1 MTLSDGPWRRVPPVV
16 VDLVLVA
23 IAVADSALSIYD
35 DLSALKA
42 SAIVLAAAGLMVR
55 RRWPWLT
62 FASVL
67 PALVVSGALLAGVIT
82 VYSLAVVERRL
93 WRLAVATVIVG
104 VGSATLWVG
113 LDNAPDT
120 ALSVLYAV
128 LSATAPVGL
137 GLLQRT
143 YTDLRAAV
151 DELNRSHEAERA
163 HLETQI
169 LTQERTRIAREMHD
183 VVSHHVSLVAVQAG
197 VLQVRH
203 PDSDV
208 GETARVI
215 RGLAGQTLDEL
226 RQMVA
231 VLRSPADEGSPA
243 RPLAPQ
249 QGTDGLAELIAVT
262 GIPVTENLGDLPDGL
277 SPAQQ
282 RTIYR
287 TVQEAL
293 TNVRKH
299 AGSSPTAITVATGPE
314 MLTVSI
320 ANARPRGTG
329 SRRTDP
335 GGRGHGLVGLRERA
349 ELVGGRLC
357 VDETDAGFTVVLQM
371 PRDAPR

>member
-1 MTLSDGPWRRVPPVV
+1 MSERASAIMTLSDGPWRRVPPVV

-67 PALVVSGALLAGVIT
+67 PALAVSGALLAGVIT

-104 VGSATLWVG
+104 VGSASLWVG

-183 VVSHHVSLVAVQAG
+183 VVSHHVSLVAVAG
-197 VLQVRH
+197 RRANRSDTPTATSARPRASSADSQVRH
-203 PDSDV
+203 STSSDRWSRSC
-208 GETARVI
+208 AR
-215 RGLAGQTLDEL
+215 RRTRAHPPGPWH
-226 RQMVA
+226 
-231 VLRSPADEGSPA
+231 RSRA
-243 RPLAPQ
+243 
-249 QGTDGLAELIAVT
+249 
-262 GIPVTENLGDLPDGL
+262 
-277 SPAQQ
+277 
-282 RTIYR
+282 
-287 TVQEAL
+287 
-293 TNVRKH
+293 
-299 AGSSPTAITVATGPE
+299 PTAWP
-314 MLTVSI
+314 S
-320 ANARPRGTG
+320 
-329 SRRTDP
+329 
-335 GGRGHGLVGLRERA
+335 
-349 ELVGGRLC
+349 
-357 VDETDAGFTVVLQM
+357 
-371 PRDAPR
+371 